1 MTAILPGAV
10 WRQTDLLLGIVW
22 EGHLSSRFPGDWEV
36 LKGERRQNRPSAK
49 RRSASSCSM
58 YRLAMAAHA
67 NFLSKA
73 TINLSM
79 QVRATWRRLH
89 GLESHFVQEVLQ
101 LGKRKPDR

>member
-1 MTAILPGAV
+1 M
-10 WRQTDLLLGIVW
+10 R
-22 EGHLSSRFPGDWEV
+22 
-36 LKGERRQNRPSAK
+36 
-49 RRSASSCSM
+49 M
-58 YRLAMAAHA
+58 YQLAMAAHA

-101 LGKRKPDR
+101 LGKRSLINDA

>member
-1 MTAILPGAV
+1 MAAEQALGEGAF
-10 WRQTDLLLGIVW
+10 RRLL
-22 EGHLSSRFPGDWEV
+22 
-36 LKGERRQNRPSAK
+36 Q
-49 RRSASSCSM
+49 M
-58 YRLAMAAHA
+58 YQLAMAAHA

-101 LGKRKPDR
+101 LGKGKPDR